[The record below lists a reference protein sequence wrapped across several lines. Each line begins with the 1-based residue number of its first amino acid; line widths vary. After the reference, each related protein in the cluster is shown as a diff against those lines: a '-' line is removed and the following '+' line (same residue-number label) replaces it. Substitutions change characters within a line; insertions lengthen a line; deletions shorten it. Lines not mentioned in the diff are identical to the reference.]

1 MSPTSKVTNWFAATA
16 KSGPFGASIGTLES
30 SSGGLQALSG
40 ALEASR
46 RVLQTS
52 SGQGSHGALQASR
65 RVLQASSRSVGLRTS
80 STLPRQES
88 GFVDDNVED
97 ATRDLLARIPTK
109 KRKRIIKMHKG
120 NVKTF

>member
-30 SSGGLQALSG
+30 SSGGLQAFSG

-88 GFVDDNVED
+88 GFVDED